1 VAGIR
6 AGGSLGAGSGR
17 VDGDV
22 DLKGMDEGETRP
34 CESRRRWMSWR
45 GSSWGDA
52 EGGGCYGRT
61 GWEGR
66 GLRVL
71 IPYDRRRGV
80 MV

>member
-1 VAGIR
+1 MA
-6 AGGSLGAGSGR
+6 
-17 VDGDV
+17 
-22 DLKGMDEGETRP
+22 
-34 CESRRRWMSWR
+34 WR